1 MASKV
6 GRVGKKISQAV
17 RGSRAPVNSL
27 MYFCCGVQKKGPGK
41 PLRITQ
47 SRIEETPK
55 NLGNLIKEERM
66 ARCALALLFVCA
78 AFAAMPENL
87 KEEEGMVRRSPLL
100 E

>member
-6 GRVGKKISQAV
+6 GRVGKRISQAV
-17 RGSRAPVNSL
+17 RGSRAPVNSFL
-27 MYFCCGVQKKGPGK
+27 FGVHKKGPGK